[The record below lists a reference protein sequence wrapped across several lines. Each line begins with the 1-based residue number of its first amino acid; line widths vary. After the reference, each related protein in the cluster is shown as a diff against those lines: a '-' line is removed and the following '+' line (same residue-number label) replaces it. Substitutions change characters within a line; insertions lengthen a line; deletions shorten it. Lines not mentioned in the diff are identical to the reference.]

1 MTAEVKDIS
10 RSLVVSLKQ
19 GSQTAF
25 NAIYSAYSHRLY
37 SYCYKFCR
45 TAEDAEEI
53 VQDTFVR
60 LWNNRMTIDNDTS
73 LNNLL
78 FTISYRL
85 VVNAWR
91 KRLTDPAYIASL
103 EGKEQ
108 IADSSRTDHSVE
120 YDEFTLRV
128 NQLIDRLP
136 PAQRKIVRLSK
147 IEDMPNKKIAAMMGI
162 SEQTVKNQLSQGL
175 KLLRRQLGNVSLSLL
190 LFSLSS
196 F

>member
-1 MTAEVKDIS
+1 MPAEVNDDYQWVASIKE
-10 RSLVVSLKQ
+10 

-25 NAIYSAYSHRLY
+25 NAIYAAYSPRLY

-53 VQDTFVR
+53 VQDTFVC
-60 LWNNRMTIDNDTS
+60 LWNSRGLIEEHTS
-73 LNNLL
+73 LNSLL
-78 FTISYRL
+78 FTISHRL

-91 KRLTDPAYIASL
+91 KRLTDPAYIAGL

-108 IADSSRTDHSVE
+108 VADASRTDHAVE

-128 NQLIDRLP
+128 NKLIDKLP
-136 PAQRKIVRLSK
+136 PAQGKIVRLSK
-147 IEDMPNKKIAAMMGI
+147 MEDMPNKKIAAIMGI

-175 KLLRRQLGNVSLSLL
+175 KLLRSKLGNVSLSLL
-190 LFSLSS
+190 LF
-196 F
+196 